1 MTDKQGFIPQKN
13 RNDLTSHF
21 SKSVANKKVSVAID
35 AANLYYASSIS
46 KIKIDYFQVAEWF
59 KLNCKS
65 VNLNFYTAFDPEDA
79 KQLEFFAGLEEA
91 GYKVVKKPIKIFE
104 DSKKGNMDI
113 ELAVDAVVQQ
123 DSYEIL
129 ILLSG
134 DGDFTYL
141 VSALEKL
148 GKQTIILGIG
158 GFTSYE
164 LHQEAGR
171 YFFLNRISHVW
182 RKFSPKNPLA
192 LPEDDLQGDAD
203 LAFSGERDDQ
213 GNYEEGVLISDSV
226 NSINKVVRKSKNE
239 DHYGHD
245 NIPAKLEKTRRKDPS
260 VPNVILPQPEQITAN
275 PKPVSRRS
283 KAEQENPEANPS
295 HNLNEADS
303 NFTEA
308 KPAPKLSDRG
318 INKPQSKRQ
327 EQYQG
332 QIRNTRT
339 ENSGLK
345 ELPKL
350 SELEQKIMQLQEDI
364 NFFKANL
371 PNQNEIGSQV
381 KNENENRSVSPRNST
396 KEVIK
401 DATPGIIKEAAK
413 GEVKPKVRLKLSQNS
428 NPSQVKNNYQ
438 NSQGTLDKAG
448 QNSRTTNTSA
458 EPKTSLS
465 VPRKPAPR
473 SNPGY
478 NDNSGPRII
487 SE

>member
-35 AANLYYASSIS
+35 AANLYYASSVS

-65 VNLNFYTAFDPEDA
+65 VNLNFYTAFDPEDV

-203 LAFSGERDDQ
+203 LAFSGERDNQ
-213 GNYEEGVLISDSV
+213 SNYEEGVLISDSV
-226 NSINKVVRKSKNE
+226 NSRNKAVRKSKNE

-245 NIPAKLEKTRRKDPS
+245 NIPAKLEKTRRIDPS

-283 KAEQENPEANPS
+283 KAEQENPEANPA
-295 HNLNEADS
+295 HNLNGADS
-303 NFTEA
+303 NFAET
-308 KPAPKLSDRG
+308 KPAPKLSNRG
-318 INKPQSKRQ
+318 NNKTQSKQ
-327 EQYQG
+327 PEQYQG

-339 ENSGLK
+339 ENSDLK

-371 PNQNEIGSQV
+371 PNQNQIGNQV
-381 KNENENRSVSPRNST
+381 KNENRSVSPNRNSA
-396 KEVIK
+396 K
-401 DATPGIIKEAAK
+401 DVTTGITKEAAK
-413 GEVKPKVRLKLSQNS
+413 EEVKPKVRLKLSQNS
-428 NPSQVKNNYQ
+428 NTGQVKNNYQ
-438 NSQGTLDKAG
+438 NSQGTQDKAQ

-458 EPKTSLS
+458 DPKTPLS
-465 VPRKPAPR
+465 ILRKPALR
-473 SNPGY
+473 SNPNY
-478 NDNSGPRII
+478 NNNIGPRII